1 MTFSIEFADEQQEYQ
16 ARIKVV
22 GCGGSGGN
30 AVNTMINFGLEG
42 VEFIVVNTDAQALN
56 ANSAPTKLNIGNSV
70 TKGLGAGADP
80 ERGRKAALEDVQR
93 IKELISGADMVFVT
107 AGMGGGTGTGAAPVI
122 AQLAREE
129 GALTVGVVTKPF
141 LFEGRQRSRRADYG
155 LAALSET
162 VDTLIT
168 IPNQKLLLL
177 GDDELTFI
185 DACRKADEVL
195 YQAVKGISDLITQ
208 NGIVNVDF
216 ADVKTVMSNMGRALM
231 GTGIAKG
238 QNRARL
244 AAEMAVASPLL
255 DDISVEGATGVL
267 INVVGGSDLKMREI
281 QEAASLVQE
290 QAHEDANI
298 IFGASVDESLGENVK
313 VTVIATGFDEA
324 ERHGSRRA
332 RRQRQPHGPG
342 PGSRS
347 RAPSASRVAQQ
358 PHGQTSFGHPQTQHS
373 QLSHAPTP
381 VTAATATTRATR
393 STRAVAVLRPAAV
406 HPAPGGAG
414 AALVPSHPERARRPR
429 RSLADPRGHAS
440 RRRLPPDRTRAA
452 PRASR
457 PATTTTGTSRRSS
470 ASSSRRA
477 AVPPVEPRIDGGAPD
492 STARSAATRVHLA
505 LRAATGNPEDQ
516 RRGGRGGGSGLRGTF
531 SLPWPRRRRPRR
543 RSPPPA

>member
-1 MTFSIEFADEQQEYQ
+1 MSFSIEFADETQEYQ
-16 ARIKVV
+16 ARIKVI

-56 ANSAPTKLNIGNSV
+56 HNAAPTKLNIGSNV

-107 AGMGGGTGTGAAPVI
+107 AGMGGGTGTGAAPII

-141 LFEGRQRSRRADYG
+141 LFEGRQRARRAELG
-155 LAALSET
+155 LAQLSEH

-177 GDDELTFI
+177 GDDDLTFI

-216 ADVKTVMSNMGRALM
+216 ADVKTVMSKMGRALM

-267 INVVGGSDLKMREI
+267 INVVGGPDLKMKEI
-281 QEAASLVQE
+281 QEAASLIQE

-298 IFGASVDESLGENVK
+298 IFGASIDESLGENVK
-313 VTVIATGFDEA
+313 VTVIATGFDT
-324 ERHGSRRA
+324 
-332 RRQRQPHGPG
+332 
-342 PGSRS
+342 
-347 RAPSASRVAQQ
+347 AQEEM
-358 PHGQTSFGHPQTQHS
+358 
-373 QLSHAPTP
+373 
-381 VTAATATTRATR
+381 VEVAATASSRL
-393 STRAVAVLRPAAV
+393 S
-406 HPAPGGAG
+406 
-414 AALVPSHPERARRPR
+414 VPQTLA
-429 RSLADPRGHAS
+429 SLSSPS
-440 RRRLPPDRTRAA
+440 
-452 PRASR
+452 
-457 PATTTTGTSRRSS
+457 RSS
-470 ASSSRRA
+470 AFPS
-477 AVPPVEPRIDGGAPD
+477 VPRDRPSQHEIPAI
-492 STARSAATRVHLA
+492 ST
-505 LRAATGNPEDQ
+505 
-516 RRGGRGGGSGLRGTF
+516 
-531 SLPWPRRRRPRR
+531 RRPQHVHDARTQAQGQAKLPIR
-543 RSPPPA
+543 AERDSRDPFPSSALDHDWDVPAFQRKRQ